1 MITWPALRE
10 QLQLLPGYLTAHLRL
25 TLLAL
30 LLGVVMSV
38 PLGIWASRVRRLE
51 SAVLGA
57 ASVMQTIPSLALLA
71 ILVPLLSAMGLVGI
85 GFLPALIGLFLY
97 SLLPMLRNTVTAI
110 RGIDPA
116 FIEAA
121 RGVGMTPR
129 QQLLRVELPLAAPV
143 IVAGVRTAA
152 VWTVGTATLATPVG
166 AESLGNY
173 IFGGLQTRNFAA
185 VLVGCV
191 ASAGLALLLD
201 GLVRAIG
208 LGLLRRGPGG
218 RRVVGIGVG
227 GILVLALLA
236 VAPRLGGLLQG
247 AQARPLII
255 GAKTFTEQ
263 YILGRI
269 LLGQITRSAPQ
280 PGRVL
285 DSLGSNVAFEALR
298 RGEIDAYVD
307 YTGTIW
313 SAVLRR
319 AEAPRDRA
327 QILTSTQEALRDQ
340 YGIEVLAVL
349 GFENA
354 YALVMREEDAARLG
368 IVSLSDLA
376 AKGRELRLGSDY
388 EFLQRPEWTA
398 LKRSY
403 GIAVAQQR
411 SMDPSLMYEALRLG
425 EVDLISAFSSDGR
438 IAAYGLRVLRD
449 DHGALLPYD
458 AIVLGRPGL
467 ARERPEAAA
476 ALRRLSGAIG
486 PALMQ
491 QLNAAV
497 DREHKSPQE
506 VADRFLRE
514 RDAARPEPEARR

>member
-1 MITWPALRE
+1 MITGSALRE
-10 QLQLLPGYLTAHLRL
+10 QLQLLPGYLAAHLRL

-71 ILVPLLSAMGLVGI
+71 ILVPLLSALGMTGI

-97 SLLPMLRNTVTAI
+97 SLLPVLRNTVTAL

-116 FIEAA
+116 YIEAA
-121 RGVGMTPR
+121 RGVGMTPW
-129 QQLLRVELPLAAPV
+129 QQLIRVELPLAAPV

-201 GLVRAIG
+201 NLVRAIG
-208 LGLLRRGPGG
+208 IALLRRGQSG
-218 RRVVGIGVG
+218 RRVLGIGVG
-227 GILVLALLA
+227 GLLVLAI
-236 VAPRLGGLLQG
+236 VAIVPRLGGLARG
-247 AQARPLII
+247 AQPRPLVI

-269 LLGQITRSAPQ
+269 LLGQIARTAPQ

-319 AEAPRDRA
+319 GEAPRDRG
-327 QILTSTQEALRDQ
+327 QILESTRAALRDQ

-354 YALVMREEDAARLG
+354 YALAMREEDAARTG
-368 IVSLSDLA
+368 ITSLSDLA
-376 AKGRELRLGSDY
+376 SRGHKLRLGSDY
-388 EFLQRPEWTA
+388 EFLQRPEWAA
-398 LKRSY
+398 LQRSY
-403 GIAVAQQR
+403 GITVAQQR

-425 EVDLISAFSSDGR
+425 EVDVISAYSSDGR
-438 IAAYGLRVLRD
+438 IAAYGLRVLLD
-449 DHGALLPYD
+449 DHAALLPYD

-467 ARERPEAAA
+467 SRERPDAAA
-476 ALRRLSGAIG
+476 ALRQLSGAIG

-491 QLNAAV
+491 RLNAAV
-497 DREHKSPQE
+497 DQQRQSPQE

-514 RDAARPEPEARR
+514 HAAARPEPEARR

>member
-1 MITWPALRE
+1 VITWPALRE
-10 QLQLLPGYLTAHLRL
+10 QLQLLPGYLSAHLRL

-30 LLGVVMSV
+30 LLGVLLSV

-71 ILVPLLSAMGLVGI
+71 ILVPLLSALGLVGI

-97 SLLPMLRNTVTAI
+97 SLLPVLRNTVTAI

-121 RGVGMTPR
+121 RGVGMTPW

-208 LGLLRRGPGG
+208 IALLRHGSGG
-218 RRVVGIGVG
+218 RRLLGVGVG
-227 GILVLALLA
+227 GLLGLAVLA
-236 VAPRLGGLLQG
+236 VAPRISDLAHGTPD
-247 AQARPLII
+247 RPLII

-269 LLGQITRSAPQ
+269 LLGQIVRSAPQ

-313 SAVLRR
+313 SAILRR
-319 AEAPRDRA
+319 GEAPPDRS
-327 QILTSTQEALRDQ
+327 QILALTRAALRDQ

-354 YALVMREEDAARLG
+354 YALAMREEDAARAG
-368 IVSLSDLA
+368 IASLTDLA
-376 AKGRELRLGSDY
+376 SRGRALRLGSDY
-388 EFLQRPEWTA
+388 EFLQRPEWAA
-398 LKRSY
+398 LQRRY
-403 GIAVAQQR
+403 GLSVAQQR
-411 SMDPSLMYEALRLG
+411 SMDPSLMYEAMRLG

-438 IAAYGLRVLRD
+438 IASYGLRVLRD
-449 DHGALLPYD
+449 DRGALLPYD
-458 AIVLGRPGL
+458 ALVLGRPGL
-467 ARERPEAAA
+467 PRERPEAAA

-491 QLNAAV
+491 RLNAAV
-497 DREHKSPQE
+497 DQQRKSPQE
-506 VADRFLRE
+506 VADLFFRE
-514 RDAARPEPEARR
+514 RDVARQEPEARR